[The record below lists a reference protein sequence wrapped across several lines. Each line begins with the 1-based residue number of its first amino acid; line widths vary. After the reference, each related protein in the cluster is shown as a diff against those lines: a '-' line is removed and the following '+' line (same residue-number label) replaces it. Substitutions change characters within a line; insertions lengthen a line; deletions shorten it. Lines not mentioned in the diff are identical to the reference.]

1 MTVLQING
9 TKVLK
14 SGTDFRMMSQ
24 LTLTFHEK
32 SKKVDVDVEQIVI
45 DSKVP
50 EDKEV
55 RDVVREYESEYLPPF
70 ITCHCDV
77 IIILNTCHVAQK
89 A

>member
-1 MTVLQING
+1 MMLQING

-32 SKKVDVDVEQIVI
+32 SKKVDVDVQQVI
-45 DSKVP
+45 INKKVP

-55 RDVVREYESEYLPPF
+55 KAIVREYESECACRASVAPSRPPIARF
-70 ITCHCDV
+70 CV
-77 IIILNTCHVAQK
+77 VQRR
-89 A
+89 

>member
-1 MTVLQING
+1 MQING

-55 RDVVREYESEYLPPF
+55 RDVVREYESECACRASVAPSRPPIARF
-70 ITCHCDV
+70 CV
-77 IIILNTCHVAQK
+77 VQRR
-89 A
+89 